1 MPSGK
6 CQVLAFDVTSLG
18 EFYAQL
24 EEKSVAD
31 PEVELRCK
39 KYELYASLSETE
51 MILRDPVRMKCYVKE
66 GCGWYRAG
74 KLVIQYV
81 DYGGTATIDRQN
93 VKQIDRALCKLVIQ
107 CCLAGVR
114 QTYEKGW
121 SIAACG
127 LTEEKH
133 LTAVFLT
140 SDTLPYT
147 GPLWNKTTNVS
158 DEMMS
163 ALPDDDA

>member
-1 MPSGK
+1 MCNSRRK
-6 CQVLAFDVTSLG
+6 
-18 EFYAQL
+18 Y
-24 EEKSVAD
+24 VAG

-39 KYELYASLSETE
+39 IYELYFSMSEAE
-51 MILRDPVRMKCYVKE
+51 MILRYPVGMPCYVKE

-121 SIAACG
+121 SMR
-127 LTEEKH
+127 H
-133 LTAVFLT
+133 AVSLKK
-140 SDTLPYT
+140 SI
-147 GPLWNKTTNVS
+147 
-158 DEMMS
+158 
-163 ALPDDDA
+163 